1 MGSYKTESRW
11 LIRRHVLPGMRS
23 RNFKDIPQL
32 QEVECL
38 PAVKETDVK
47 LLSVS
52 LYSMPG
58 KSVLVLLNVLTNS
71 CLTHG
76 EFSSCVMD
84 SRDWREWKVR
94 VLVADLEEGESRT
107 FGCEVTAFTSR
118 GKTRTSTA
126 SLLVTHHSKLM
137 L

>member
-1 MGSYKTESRW
+1 
-11 LIRRHVLPGMRS
+11 MRS

-84 SRDWREWKVR
+84 SRD
-94 VLVADLEEGESRT
+94 L
-107 FGCEVTAFTSR
+107 
-118 GKTRTSTA
+118 
-126 SLLVTHHSKLM
+126 SLIHI
-137 L
+137 